1 MKYHTFLNTIPKI
14 QKASLP
20 AIQSHLKMAPMDRI
34 KMLELWDFSK
44 LAPKK
49 AGVLALFYPKGVETY
64 MVLILR
70 SANGVHSSQISF
82 PGGRYEAED
91 ELLIN
96 TAKRET
102 FEEVGIAESDIH
114 IVKELSQLYVPPSN
128 FLISPF
134 LGYLE
139 REPLF
144 IPCSNEVAEIIEV
157 PLVVFM
163 NTNPTNYDIQASY
176 SNYVGVPAYNINNQI
191 IWGATAMILSEL
203 KDVLTLSLEL

>member
-1 MKYHTFLNTIPKI
+1 MKYSTFLNTIPKI

-20 AIQSHLKMAPMDRI
+20 AIQSHLKMAPMDRL
-34 KMLELWDFSK
+34 KMLKLWDYSK

-49 AGVLALFYPKGVETY
+49 AGVLALFYPKGTETY

-82 PGGRYEAED
+82 PGGKYEAED
-91 ELLIN
+91 KLLIN

-102 FEEVGIAESDIH
+102 FEEIGIEETEIR
-114 IVKELSQLYVPPSN
+114 IVKELSELYVPPSN

-139 REPLF
+139 HEPSF
-144 IPCSNEVAEIIEV
+144 APCSNEVADIIEV
-157 PLVVFM
+157 PLSVFL
-163 NTNPTNYDIQASY
+163 NTESANYNVKASY
-176 SNYVGVPAYNINNQI
+176 SDFVGVPAYMMNNQI
-191 IWGATAMILSEL
+191 VWGATAMILSEL
-203 KDVLTLSLEL
+203 KDVLTLSME